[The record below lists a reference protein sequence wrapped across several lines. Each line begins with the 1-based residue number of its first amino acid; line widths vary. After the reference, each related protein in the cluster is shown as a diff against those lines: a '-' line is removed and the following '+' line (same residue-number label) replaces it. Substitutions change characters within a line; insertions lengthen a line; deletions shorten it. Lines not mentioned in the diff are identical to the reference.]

1 MQIPISYSIRNL
13 AVRRTTTVMTALGI
27 AATVAVLLAV
37 MSLAEGLRSAFAAT
51 GHPLHVLVTRK
62 GSDAELSSNLER
74 RVFQDLRFKPGIA
87 NGENGQPLASLEM
100 VTVISLPAVD
110 NPDGVNVT
118 LRGLG
123 EAGIEMRELTM
134 ADGRWFEAGKREA
147 VVGKSILGRFPGA
160 RLGDTLQFG
169 KGEWRIVGVM
179 DGGRSA
185 VNSEVFVDLNQA
197 ASDFGRSEVLSSV
210 LLRTTDELA
219 RNALINDLEA
229 DPRLNVF
236 ARTEREYY
244 ATQMVASAPI
254 QFLGTFVAIIMAVGS
269 SFACMNTMY
278 AAVARRSKEIGTL
291 RVLGFSQWSI
301 LTAFF
306 LESMALA
313 VLGGLIGIVLVL
325 PLSNVSTAIG
335 SFVSFSEVSF
345 NLRVTPGVMLTG
357 LLFALVMGVL
367 GGLLPARMAARKEIL
382 SALRDI

>member
-1 MQIPISYSIRNL
+1 MKIPLSYSIRNL
-13 AVRRTTTVMTALGI
+13 AVRRTTTLMTALGI

-37 MSLAEGLRSAFAAT
+37 MALAEGLRSAFAAT

-62 GSDAELSSNLER
+62 GSDSELSSNFER
-74 RVFQDLRFKPGIA
+74 RVFQDLLYKPGIA
-87 NGENGQPLASLEM
+87 SGSNGQPLASLEM
-100 VTVISLPAVD
+100 VTVINLPAAD

-118 LRGLG
+118 LRGVG
-123 EAGIEMRELTM
+123 PAGIEMRDLAM
-134 ADGRWFEAGKREA
+134 PQGRWFESGKREA
-147 VVGKSILGRFPGA
+147 VVGKSILARFPTA
-160 RLGDTLQFG
+160 QVGDTLRFG
-169 KGEWRIVGVM
+169 KGEWQIVGVM

-197 ASDFGRSEVLSSV
+197 ASDFDRSSVLSSA
-210 LLRTTDELA
+210 LLRASDELA
-219 RNALINDLEA
+219 RNALINDLET
-229 DPRLNVF
+229 DQRLNVA
-236 ARTEREYY
+236 ARTERDYY
-244 ATQMVASAPI
+244 ASQMVASAPI
-254 QFLGTFVAIIMAVGS
+254 QFLGTFVAIIMAIGS

-306 LESMALA
+306 LESLALA
-313 VLGGLIGIVLVL
+313 AIGGLLGIVLVL

-345 NLRVTPGVMLTG
+345 NLSVTPSVMITG
-357 LLFALVMGVL
+357 LIFALVMGVL

-382 SALRDI
+382 NALRDI